1 MGRNKIGAYYRLSME
16 DDDRKEES
24 NSITNQRLLIRRYV
38 SEHKEL
44 SDYEYS
50 EFYDDGYS
58 GTTMERPG
66 IQALLEEVRQNEI
79 SCVIV
84 KDLSRFSRDYI

>member
-38 SEHKEL
+38 SEH
-44 SDYEYS
+44 
-50 EFYDDGYS
+50 
-58 GTTMERPG
+58 R
-66 IQALLEEVRQNEI
+66 A
-79 SCVIV
+79 
-84 KDLSRFSRDYI
+84 

>member
-16 DDDRKEES
+16 DDDGKEES
-24 NSITNQRLLIRRYV
+24 NSIANQRLLIRRYV

-50 EFYDDGYS
+50 EFYDDGYRPWRGRESRHYWKKS
-58 GTTMERPG
+58 GKMR
-66 IQALLEEVRQNEI
+66 
-79 SCVIV
+79 
-84 KDLSRFSRDYI
+84 